1 MMARFQRDGY
11 RAYQRR
17 LSHRAARRRRGRAR
31 RLTVYGSSDHDP
43 LVLTVRPGGGAWIAG
58 SAQIPNTPV
67 ELTNSAGSVIA
78 RTETDAL
85 GEFRFFDLRPGAY
98 SLHFALPEHITLRSS
113 TFPSADQ
120 QPASQPAGVSDGSSA
135 VFQVEVE
142 PGRATIIE
150 LSARDRRADAGA
162 ASALFS
168 IFYGSEPA
176 DQTDISDP

>member
-1 MMARFQRDGY
+1 M
-11 RAYQRR
+11 
-17 LSHRAARRRRGRAR
+17 
-31 RLTVYGSSDHDP
+31 
-43 LVLTVRPGGGAWIAG
+43 TVRPSGGAWIAG

-67 ELTNSAGSVIA
+67 ELADSTGTIIA

-98 SLHFALPEHITLRSS
+98 SLHFALPEHITLRSP
-113 TFPSADQ
+113 TFPLADQ
-120 QPASQPAGVSDGSSA
+120 QPASQPADASDGSSAA

-142 PGRATIIE
+142 LGRATVIE

-162 ASALFS
+162 ASALFG